1 MINFSNHMKI
11 ENNFKKI
18 FLVE

>member
-1 MINFSNHMKI
+1 MKI